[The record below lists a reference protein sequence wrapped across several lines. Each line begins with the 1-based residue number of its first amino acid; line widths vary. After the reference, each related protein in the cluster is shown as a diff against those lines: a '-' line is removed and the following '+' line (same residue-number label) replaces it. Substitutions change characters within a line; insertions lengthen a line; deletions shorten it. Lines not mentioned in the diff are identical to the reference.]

1 MSLQSAGFA
10 AGIFGALALF
20 ARALGGIASD
30 RIALVKGLDG
40 RTLLL
45 FGLMLGEGLGLLLFS
60 KAGSVGLAIAAMTGF
75 GLFTH
80 MACGATYALT
90 PFIDRKALGGVAGLI
105 GAGGNLGAVLA
116 GFLNK
121 ASPSVQECLMILGFV
136 VTATSL
142 CAIAVRFSS
151 KHKMDEKVLLDEA
164 IAQRRSLANGGN
176 AVAATA

>member
-1 MSLQSAGFA
+1 LA

-30 RIALVKGLDG
+30 RIAVLKGLDG
-40 RTLLL
+40 RTWLL
-45 FGLMLGEGLGLLLFS
+45 FALMVGEGLGLLLFS
-60 KAGSVGLAIAAMTGF
+60 KAGSIGLAIAAMTMF

-121 ASPSVQECLMILGFV
+121 A
-136 VTATSL
+136 ATST
-142 CAIAVRFSS
+142 ASSSPRPRFVPLPCGSRHRRRARRSS
-151 KHKMDEKVLLDEA
+151 CSTKRWRDAEVPRPMTNRW
-164 IAQRRSLANGGN
+164 RRSLRSA
-176 AVAATA
+176 